1 MCASLQSHWH
11 RHQWDIVVSLAF
23 SHIGTGCLYSC
34 TSSISAL
41 KALGPWV
48 LSAWVLSL
56 WYPGPG
62 FMVSW
67 EALAGP
73 ILLIVSGPEEAKLKW
88 YSYWWKS
95 LQFTEF
101 RKCSHCF
108 SWSALEKEQV
118 GNAWSLWLVSLL
130 RCFSNNHKL
139 HRFTRSHLGPISMHK
154 RQQGK

>member
-1 MCASLQSHWH
+1 MYVKHLTLCVQVCKAID

-88 YSYWWKS
+88 YRYWGKS

-108 SWSALEKEQV
+108 HDQPLRKSKWEMHGVCGWWACSGALV
-118 GNAWSLWLVSLL
+118 TIINYIGL
-130 RCFSNNHKL
+130 RG
-139 HRFTRSHLGPISMHK
+139 RT
-154 RQQGK
+154 